1 MRRIEALSGHL
12 KAAARE
18 RRQASDE
25 AGPLGELPFI
35 TLSRQAGA
43 RGGSLARAILAEFEK
58 HAGEPRLQGWHS
70 FDEELCRMIVSDP
83 EINVSFRE
91 LITED
96 FRTRAE
102 DFVSVMLGKSF
113 QDDVQKRISV
123 TLRQLA
129 LAGKAIL
136 IGRGGVAI
144 TRDLGG
150 GPLGGRSGSRAGEID
165 EEPLQA
171 GHRRPAALRRDLEH
185 RHRPAGSDR
194 PLGRGV
200 GPEQVTRA
208 RRPGPPSCKPLVGR
222 RADQLASTRRR
233 SYPSPKSAP

>member
-144 TRDLGG
+144 TRDLGE
-150 GPLGGRSGSRAGEID
+150 GRVRHMMESFDIPEK
-165 EEPLQA
+165 E
-171 GHRRPAALRRDLEH
+171 AARWVD
-185 RHRPAGSDR
+185 D
-194 PLGRGV
+194 
-200 GPEQVTRA
+200 QDRA
-208 RRPGPPSCKPLVGR
+208 RARLMRSRFKRDIDDPLLYDATWNTDTVPLEVIAR
-222 RADQLASTRRR
+222 WAVELVLS
-233 SYPSPKSAP
+233 K

>member
-144 TRDLGG
+144 TRDLAPGIHIRVVAARE
-150 GPLGGRSGSRAGEID
+150 GRVRHMMESFDIPEK
-165 EEPLQA
+165 E
-171 GHRRPAALRRDLEH
+171 AARWVD
-185 RHRPAGSDR
+185 D
-194 PLGRGV
+194 
-200 GPEQVTRA
+200 QDRA
-208 RRPGPPSCKPLVGR
+208 RARLMRSRFKRDIDDPLLYDATWNTDTVPLEVIAR
-222 RADQLASTRRR
+222 WAVELVLS
-233 SYPSPKSAP
+233 K

>member
-1 MRRIEALSGHL
+1 VDRIEALSGHL
-12 KAAARE
+12 RAAARA
-18 RRQASDE
+18 RLQAAE
-25 AGPLGELPFI
+25 KAPLGEIPFI
-35 TLSRQAGA
+35 TVSRQAGA

-91 LITED
+91 LVTED

-113 QDDVQKRISV
+113 QDNVQKRIAV

-136 IGRGGVAI
+136 IGRGGVAF
-144 TRDLGG
+144 TRDLAPGIHIRVVAARE
-150 GPLGGRSGSRAGEID
+150 GRVRHMMESFDISEK
-165 EEPLQA
+165 E
-171 GHRRPAALRRDLEH
+171 AARWVD
-185 RHRPAGSDR
+185 D
-194 PLGRGV
+194 
-200 GPEQVTRA
+200 QDRA
-208 RRPGPPSCKPLVGR
+208 RSRMMKSRFKRDIDDPLLYDAIWNTDFVPLDVIAR
-222 RADQLASTRRR
+222 WAVEMVR
-233 SYPSPKSAP
+233 SR